1 MTTGIFNSGLPLAS
15 RSPGG
20 LLFRPNYWADNA
32 FYCKLVQLDQDT
44 LTVSVFNQTG
54 ITPIPLFLFMHDAP
68 CMLFAQS
75 RYEGGIRFT
84 DAPTGETYD
93 IPQLHFGEQIQQ
105 VGNVDAVPITTV
117 LAAASITPADA
128 EQGERISGNTL
139 TNAVGVTGYAYEIP
153 LLDQSLLDD
162 AGEDVTPS
170 VAVCAIGQSGVVRG
184 PNSTGEPLAYDGTGV
199 AHANATAVILRESDY
214 TQAMRDAGNVYVD
227 TNGLVIRIMGLH
239 SIPALPL

>member
-32 FYCKLVQLDQDT
+32 FYCKLAQIDQDS
-44 LTVSVFNQTG
+44 LALSAFHQTG
-54 ITPIPLFLFMHDAP
+54 TTPIPLLLFMHDAP
-68 CMLFAQS
+68 CILFAQS
-75 RYEGGIRFT
+75 RYSGIQLT

-93 IPQLHFGEQIQQ
+93 LVQLHFGEQMQQ
-105 VGNVDAVPITTV
+105 VGNVDAAPITAV
-117 LAAASITPADA
+117 LAAASITPIDA
-128 EQGERISGNTL
+128 EQGERISGSTL
-139 TNAVGVTGYAYEIP
+139 TAGVGVTGYAYEIP

-162 AGEDVTPS
+162 EGEDVQPS
-170 VAVCAIGQSGVVRG
+170 VVVLAVGQSGVVRG

-239 SIPALPL
+239 SIPELPL